1 MVLKKRYC
9 MLVISSGY
17 LYFEVLYLI
26 KEKIR
31 AKNKGYCT
39 FTESEIVIF
48 TINTIV
54 FSRLFSYAPKYSL
67 SCGVHIRVLLAL
79 SRMLGMIKTGQYQ
92 EIELKFVV
100 R

>member
-1 MVLKKRYC
+1 
-9 MLVISSGY
+9 MLVIRTGY
-17 LYFEVLYLI
+17 LYFGVLYLI
-26 KEKIR
+26 KEKIY

-54 FSRLFSYAPKYSL
+54 FSRLFSCAPKYSL
-67 SCGVHIRVLLAL
+67 SYGVHIRVLLAL

>member
-1 MVLKKRYC
+1 

-54 FSRLFSYAPKYSL
+54 FSRLFSCAPKYSL
-67 SCGVHIRVLLAL
+67 SYGVHIRVLLAL
-79 SRMLGMIKTGQYQ
+79 RRVLGMIKKGD
-92 EIELKFVV
+92 IRKLN
-100 R
+100 